1 MKRNYLCQPI
11 DSCRT
16 CVSIGPPGA
25 GKSFIM
31 LNCLYEWLEYGMFD
45 EYILILP
52 TYGIEQNSSYD
63 FLKNYKNVT
72 IYTGYHPKIAER
84 IITQQKKDVK
94 HKNKIFVGIDDSTQE
109 TALFKDP
116 ALVEI
121 ATCSRHLNIHLWL
134 IMHSA
139 KGVIPTK
146 VRNQMAYIFLYSI
159 SPPLLEVSYKEYV
172 SHPDFKRFRDF
183 EEYWYEEIE
192 PLEHGVLLL
201 DKLHKD
207 YDEVH
212 KWFDS
217 LPGKNN

>member
-1 MKRNYLCQPI
+1 MKRAFLCQPI

-84 IITQQKKDVK
+84 IIKQQKKDVK
-94 HKNKIFVGIDDSTQE
+94 HEYTRYTVDEE
-109 TALFKDP
+109 TRQRDRRLSPKRAH
-116 ALVEI
+116 AITHVRSCVI
-121 ATCSRHLNIHLWL
+121 NQTSR
-134 IMHSA
+134 M
-139 KGVIPTK
+139 G
-146 VRNQMAYIFLYSI
+146 
-159 SPPLLEVSYKEYV
+159 EVSPKTLH
-172 SHPDFKRFRDF
+172 SRRAPPRLQAT
-183 EEYWYEEIE
+183 
-192 PLEHGVLLL
+192 PLGRRQLLN
-201 DKLHKD
+201 
-207 YDEVH
+207 YPRDEV
-212 KWFDS
+212 
-217 LPGKNN
+217 LIQ